1 MNIRLIYFFPFN
13 ALECLS
19 KMKQIIGNIQFVLP
33 KYFYH
38 SFNINTI
45 QVARKRMKE
54 TRLTK
59 FSFDIEY

>member
-1 MNIRLIYFFPFN
+1 
-13 ALECLS
+13 
-19 KMKQIIGNIQFVLP
+19 MKQIIRNIQFVLP